1 MTKVAIYRA
10 IFGGYDRNL
19 EDHVLM
25 PEVDYYI
32 FSDQPLNGF
41 SQYKRVTVTVSET
54 PALTNREFKLKVPD
68 ILQGYDVVMYLDGNV
83 QICRN
88 VMPLINEFLRSNQDF
103 GFFKHP
109 YSSNLNEEINSIL
122 LAQKS
127 RNDLIEQELSYL
139 KGLNLNEQPRVLT
152 DNSILIRKNFAQW
165 EALSAEWLQ
174 CVKTFSGRDQ
184 LSLPFLRAKFS
195 TNEYIFPWSPR
206 NRSNKYF
213 VVYPHKVQN
222 NGSVSRRF
230 RQSLRYSQKVF
241 ESYMKR
247 IF

>member
-19 EDHVLM
+19 EDHVLV

-32 FSDQPLNGF
+32 FSDQSLTGF
-41 SQYKRVTVTVSET
+41 SQYKRVNVTVTET
-54 PALTNREFKLKVPD
+54 PALTNRELKLKVPD
-68 ILQGYDVVMYLDGNV
+68 ILQGYDVVMYLDGNI

-88 VMPLINEFLRSNQDF
+88 IMPLINKFLDSNKDF

-109 YSSNLNEEINSIL
+109 YSSNLKEEINSIL
-122 LAQKS
+122 LAQKA
-127 RNDLIEQELSYL
+127 RNDLIKRELSYL
-139 KGLNLNEQPRVLT
+139 NGLNLYEQPRSLT
-152 DNSILIRKNFAQW
+152 DNSILIRKNFAKW
-165 EALSAEWLQ
+165 EELSAEWLQ

-184 LSLPFLRAKFS
+184 LSLPFLRAKYN

-206 NRSNKYF
+206 DRSNKYF
-213 VVYPHKVQN
+213 VVYPHNATN
-222 NGSVSRRF
+222 NGSISRISW
-230 RQSLRYSQKVF
+230 QSLRYSYKVI
-241 ESYMKR
+241 ESYLKR